1 MSCYLSQVLWP
12 SACCDSRVSEF
23 AYLHPFSVTGANCQH
38 LFSMLEHLE
47 VRSGLV
53 LVDETGLILK
63 LGHVLLKYYYRIP
76 VCIMKMR

>member
-1 MSCYLSQVLWP
+1 
-12 SACCDSRVSEF
+12 
-23 AYLHPFSVTGANCQH
+23 
-38 LFSMLEHLE
+38 MLEHLE